1 MQEFDAI
8 RPYSDEETQP
18 AIQRLVND
26 PEFLDMVGR
35 FRLPTVSRWAPA
47 LLRVFTRRWLQS
59 HFGRFTRVDD
69 LQASLSPYVGELV
82 ETTTTRVTTSG
93 LENLDKHSAHLFI
106 SNHRDIVFD
115 PMVVNYLLF
124 QNGFH
129 TTRIAIGDNLLAN
142 RVFAE
147 MMRLNKSFVVRRNIT
162 SPREMRDAYI
172 TLSGFIN
179 HSIDTNHSIWIAQR
193 EGRAKDGL
201 DYTDPAI
208 IKMFYMS
215 RKKSGLS
222 FSEAMNRLH
231 IVPVSIAYEYDPCDV
246 DKAQELEIRART
258 GEYTKTEG
266 EDTEQIMKGLTG
278 FKGHVHVHFGAPI
291 TDSPDTPRELADRI
305 DREMHANYHLHASNL
320 VAYQMRGV
328 HPQAHDMPDS
338 VSDAVV
344 TAETWSPAEME
355 AAEAEMERRLSAAD
369 PAIHP
374 YLLDMYANPVVT
386 ALSAN
391 AQTPEPAEASTGS

>member
-8 RPYSDEETQP
+8 RPYSDEETGP

-26 PEFLDMVGR
+26 PDFLDMIGR
-35 FRLPTVSRWAPA
+35 FKSPTVARWAPA
-47 LLRVFTRRWLQS
+47 VLRVFIRRWLIS
-59 HFGRFTRVDD
+59 HFGHFNRVDD
-69 LQASLSPYVGELV
+69 LQARLSEYVGQLV
-82 ETTTTRVTTSG
+82 DHTTTRVTASG
-93 LENLDKHSAHLFI
+93 LENLDKSSAHLFI

-147 MMRLNKSFVVRRNIT
+147 MMRLNKSFVVRRNMT
-162 SPREMRDAYI
+162 SPREMRDAYM

-179 HSIDTNHSIWIAQR
+179 HSIDTNTSIWIAQR

-201 DYTDPAI
+201 DFTDPAI

-222 FSEAMNRLH
+222 FAEAMNRLH
-231 IVPVSIAYEYDPCDV
+231 IVPVSIAYEYDPCDE
-246 DKAQELEIRART
+246 DKARELETRART
-258 GEYTKTEG
+258 GHYTKAEG
-266 EDTEQIMKGLTG
+266 EDTDQIMKGLTE

-291 TDSPDTPRELADRI
+291 HDSPDNPRDLAARI
-305 DREMHANYHLHASNL
+305 DREMHAHYHLHASNL
-320 VAYQMRGV
+320 VAYEMRDV
-328 HPQAHDMPDS
+328 HPDS
-338 VSDAVV
+338 HATPENVSETVV
-344 TAETWSPAEME
+344 TAEAWSPAELE
-355 AAEAEMERRLSAAD
+355 AAEAEMERRLDACD
-369 PAIHP
+369 PAIRP

-386 ALSAN
+386 ALEAN
-391 AQTPEPAEASTGS
+391 SD

>member
-8 RPYSDEETQP
+8 RPYSDDETGP
-18 AIQRLVND
+18 AIRRLIND
-26 PEFLDMVGR
+26 QEFLDTVGR
-35 FRLPTVSRWAPA
+35 FKSPTLARLAPA
-47 LLRVFTRRWLQS
+47 LLRVFVRHWLNRNFG
-59 HFGRFTRVDD
+59 HFSRVDD
-69 LQASLSPYVGELV
+69 LQARLSTYVGELV
-82 ETTTTRVTTSG
+82 ENTTSRVTHSG
-93 LENLDKHSAHLFI
+93 LEQLDKHSAHLFI

-124 QNGFH
+124 QNGFN

-162 SPREMRDAYI
+162 SPREMRDAYL

-201 DYTDPAI
+201 DVTDPAI

-215 RKKSGLS
+215 RKKSGQT
-222 FSEAMNRLH
+222 FAEAMNRLH
-231 IVPVSIAYEYDPCDV
+231 IVPVSIAYEYDPCDA
-246 DKAQELEIRART
+246 DKARELETRART
-258 GEYTKTEG
+258 GSYTKAEG

-278 FKGHVHVHFGAPI
+278 YKGHVHVHFGTPI
-291 TDSPDTPRELADRI
+291 TDAPDNPKDLAARI

-320 VAYQMRGV
+320 IAYRARGL
-328 HPQAHDMPDS
+328 HPDAHTTPDT

-344 TAETWSPAEME
+344 TAEAWTPAEMA
-355 AAEAEMERRLSAAD
+355 AAEAEMERRLAACD
-369 PAIHP
+369 PALRP
-374 YLLDMYANPVVT
+374 FLLDMYANPVTT
-386 ALSAN
+386 ALTAN
-391 AQTPEPAEASTGS
+391 SD

>member
-8 RPYSDEETQP
+8 RPYSDEETGP

-26 PEFLDMVGR
+26 QEFLDMVGR
-35 FRLPTVSRWAPA
+35 FKSPTLARWAPA
-47 LLRVFTRRWLQS
+47 VLRVFIRRWLAN
-59 HFGRFTRVDD
+59 HFGQYHRVDD
-69 LQASLSPYVGELV
+69 LQASLSSYVGELV
-82 ETTTTRVTTSG
+82 DGTTSRVTASG
-93 LENLDKHSAHLFI
+93 LENLDKNSAHLFI

-147 MMRLNKSFVVRRNIT
+147 MMRLNKSFVVRRNMT
-162 SPREMRDAYI
+162 SPREMRDAYL

-179 HSIDTNHSIWIAQR
+179 HSIDTNNSIWIAQR

-201 DYTDPAI
+201 DFTDPAI

-222 FSEAMNRLH
+222 FAEAMNRLH
-231 IVPVSIAYEYDPCDV
+231 VVPVSIAYEYDPCDE
-246 DKAQELEIRART
+246 DKARELEERART
-258 GEYTKTEG
+258 GNYTKAEG
-266 EDTEQIMKGLTG
+266 EDTDQIMKGLTG
-278 FKGHVHVHFGAPI
+278 FKGHVHVHFGKPIQNAP
-291 TDSPDTPRELADRI
+291 DDAKAMSALI

-320 VAYQMRGV
+320 VAYHARGV
-328 HPQAHDMPDS
+328 HPDAHATPDT
-338 VSDAVV
+338 VSDTVV
-344 TAETWSPAEME
+344 TAEAWSPAEME
-355 AAEAEMERRLSAAD
+355 AAEAEMDRRLDACD
-369 PAIHP
+369 PAIRP

-386 ALSAN
+386 ALEAN
-391 AQTPEPAEASTGS
+391 ADEPNPE